1 MWAKRG
7 VLSRWTTALTLGALL
22 VALGGST
29 MPAIITPGAVTFM
42 HGEGIACAGCH
53 AAFQRPLAEWPL
65 AAFAESRPAADSGRC
80 LACHRLGDNGIE
92 THSLPHDRL
101 AELTAEAWRPSEK
114 ERAPAFAVLSGMVFG
129 KPQHSGAAVPC
140 ATCHREHRGQEFDLT
155 AMSERRCMS
164 CHVAAFASFSRGHPE
179 FDDYPF
185 RRRTR
190 IEFDHESHFGKHFR
204 KAPESE
210 RAPGE
215 CRDCHTPDVDGR
227 TMGVFGFE
235 AACAGCHASQ
245 IEGAGRASAKGIP
258 VITVPGLDIAALAE
272 NALAVGHWPAYADEN
287 ATPFMDFLLAGDA
300 PYAAARRALAGT
312 DLMDLEDMGADE
324 RAAVETLAWSVKE
337 LISEIAAAG
346 MPALKQRIES
356 ALGGDV
362 AGERFTRLAALVPAD
377 TVRAFRDEGFPGL
390 ADEIARR
397 RRGESVPIP
406 GQAAGAATKA
416 PAPESAASDEDDSI
430 LDDEDELLDDED
442 ELLDDEDELLD
453 DEDELLDDEDE
464 LLDDEDDSILD
475 DDEDSILD
483 AGDALGDEDETAGE
497 DAEVAPAALSA
508 EGEAWAE
515 AGGWYREDFT
525 LRYRPS
531 GHADGFVRA
540 WLDLSGSVADAPGAE
555 AAGSI
560 FEGLAAPES
569 PVSCVKCHSVDANAD
584 GTRTV
589 NWHARRPEPDFK
601 PFTAFSHTAH
611 FSLLDESGCV
621 SCHALDPGADTAS
634 GYADR
639 DAATFVRGFKPVE
652 RRICVQ
658 CHTGEAAGEGCLTCH
673 NYHVGTFP
681 PAMIATPA
689 TMEKSPN

>member
-1 MWAKRG
+1 
-7 VLSRWTTALTLGALL
+7 
-22 VALGGST
+22 
-29 MPAIITPGAVTFM
+29 
-42 HGEGIACAGCH
+42 
-53 AAFQRPLAEWPL
+53 
-65 AAFAESRPAADSGRC
+65 
-80 LACHRLGDNGIE
+80 
-92 THSLPHDRL
+92 
-101 AELTAEAWRPSEK
+101 
-114 ERAPAFAVLSGMVFG
+114 
-129 KPQHSGAAVPC
+129 
-140 ATCHREHRGQEFDLT
+140 
-155 AMSERRCMS
+155 MS

-442 ELLDDEDELLD
+442 ELSTTRTTPSSTTMKTL
-453 DEDELLDDEDE
+453 
-464 LLDDEDDSILD
+464 S
-475 DDEDSILD
+475 STQ
-483 AGDALGDEDETAGE
+483 ATRLGMRMRRRAKTPKSPPQPFRPRARHGPR
-497 DAEVAPAALSA
+497 PAAGTARTSRFA
-508 EGEAWAE
+508 IA
-515 AGGWYREDFT
+515 
-525 LRYRPS
+525 RP
-531 GHADGFVRA
+531 A
-540 WLDLSGSVADAPGAE
+540 
-555 AAGSI
+555 
-560 FEGLAAPES
+560 
-569 PVSCVKCHSVDANAD
+569 
-584 GTRTV
+584 TRT
-589 NWHARRPEPDFK
+589 
-601 PFTAFSHTAH
+601 
-611 FSLLDESGCV
+611 G
-621 SCHALDPGADTAS
+621 SCEHGWT
-634 GYADR
+634 
-639 DAATFVRGFKPVE
+639 
-652 RRICVQ
+652 
-658 CHTGEAAGEGCLTCH
+658 
-673 NYHVGTFP
+673 
-681 PAMIATPA
+681 
-689 TMEKSPN
+689 

>member
-1 MWAKRG
+1 M
-7 VLSRWTTALTLGALL
+7 
-22 VALGGST
+22 
-29 MPAIITPGAVTFM
+29 
-42 HGEGIACAGCH
+42 
-53 AAFQRPLAEWPL
+53 
-65 AAFAESRPAADSGRC
+65 
-80 LACHRLGDNGIE
+80 
-92 THSLPHDRL
+92 
-101 AELTAEAWRPSEK
+101 
-114 ERAPAFAVLSGMVFG
+114 
-129 KPQHSGAAVPC
+129 AAV
-140 ATCHREHRGQEFDLT
+140 R
-155 AMSERRCMS
+155 
-164 CHVAAFASFSRGHPE
+164 
-179 FDDYPF
+179 
-185 RRRTR
+185 
-190 IEFDHESHFGKHFR
+190 
-204 KAPESE
+204 
-210 RAPGE
+210 
-215 CRDCHTPDVDGR
+215 
-227 TMGVFGFE
+227 
-235 AACAGCHASQ
+235 
-245 IEGAGRASAKGIP
+245 EGARAR
-258 VITVPGLDIAALAE
+258 VRGL
-272 NALAVGHWPAYADEN
+272 VGH
-287 ATPFMDFLLAGDA
+287 
-300 PYAAARRALAGT
+300 
-312 DLMDLEDMGADE
+312 
-324 RAAVETLAWSVKE
+324 
-337 LISEIAAAG
+337 
-346 MPALKQRIES
+346 
-356 ALGGDV
+356 
-362 AGERFTRLAALVPAD
+362 
-377 TVRAFRDEGFPGL
+377 GL
-390 ADEIARR
+390 RQ
-397 RRGESVPIP
+397 SVPIP

-416 PAPESAASDEDDSI
+416 PAPESAAS
-430 LDDEDELLDDED
+430 
-442 ELLDDEDELLD
+442 
-453 DEDELLDDEDE
+453 
-464 LLDDEDDSILD
+464 DEDDSILD

-569 PVSCVKCHSVDANAD
+569 PGSCVKCHSVDANAD